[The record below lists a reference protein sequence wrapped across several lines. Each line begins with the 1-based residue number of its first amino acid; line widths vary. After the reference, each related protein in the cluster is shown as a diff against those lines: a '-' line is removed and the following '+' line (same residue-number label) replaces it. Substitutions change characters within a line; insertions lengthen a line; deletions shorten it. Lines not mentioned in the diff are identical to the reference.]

1 MEFIDLK
8 KQYGLLAS
16 SVNARI
22 QAVLEHGKYI
32 MGPEVGQ
39 LEKQLAAFTGT
50 SHCVSCSS
58 GTDALLMVLMAKGVG
73 PGDAVFTSPF
83 TFIATAEVIS
93 LLGATPVYVDIDP
106 RTYNIDPQKLEAAIA
121 DLNAG
126 KKPSPGSPDGLKAKA
141 IIPVDMF
148 GLPADYD
155 AIEAIARK
163 HGLFVLEDAAQSLGG
178 SYKGRMVG
186 SLGDAAATSF
196 FPAKPLGCYGDGG
209 AIFSNDAA
217 LAGVMESIRV
227 HGKGSDKYDNVRVG
241 LNGRL
246 DTLQAAILLSKL
258 EVFADEIAKRQEVA
272 RRYSEALADVV
283 VTPHVPE
290 GLVSAWAQYS
300 LRSPKRDAIM
310 NALKAAGIPSVVY
323 YPKPLHQQTAY
334 AALKYAEGSLP
345 VSERTSREI
354 FSLPMHPYL
363 EAADQDKVV
372 AAVHEAA
379 Q

>member
-1 MEFIDLK
+1 MEFIDLR
-8 KQYGLLAS
+8 KQYGILS
-16 SVNARI
+16 ESIGKRI
-22 QAVLEHGKYI
+22 QTVLDHGKYI

-39 LEKQLAAFTGT
+39 LEKQLAGFTGT

-106 RTYNIDPQKLEAAIA
+106 RTYNIDPAKLEAAIA

-126 KKPSPGSPDGLKAKA
+126 KKPSPGSPDGLKPKA
-141 IIPVDMF
+141 IVPVDMF

-155 AIEAIARK
+155 AIEAVAKK

-209 AIFSNDAA
+209 AIFSNQAELTA
-217 LAGVMESIRV
+217 VMESIRV

-258 EVFADEIAKRQEVA
+258 EVFADEIAARQVVAKR
-272 RRYSEALADVV
+272 YTEALDGAV

-310 NALKAAGIPSVVY
+310 NALKAEGIPSVVY

-334 AALKYAEGSLP
+334 ASLRYAEGSLP
-345 VSERTSREI
+345 VSERTSLEI

-363 EAADQDKVV
+363 GEADQSRV
-372 AAVHEAA
+372 AAAVRAA
-379 Q
+379 A